1 MASSKKDTKPK
12 AAPQKAAARASAGE
26 RAADAKPASAPAK
39 KPSAP
44 PASFRLFEW
53 KPGNYSLTLRGP
65 GYAWERVARKL
76 ARAEGLLERVR
87 FDPEASVFSAF
98 STDREALQALQ
109 ALLDPLLEDEE
120 KLRAL
125 ERAARVEG
133 GLSRSRWRQRGRAGA
148 GPSALAF
155 ALAPSS
161 LGASLSLRSADSSQR
176 IPCG

>member
-12 AAPQKAAARASAGE
+12 AGPQKAPGRASTAE
-26 RAADAKPASAPAK
+26 RDVDPRAASAPAK
-39 KPSAP
+39 ASAP
-44 PASFRLFEW
+44 AAGFRLFEW

-76 ARAEGLLERVR
+76 ARGAGLLDRLQ

-125 ERAARVEG
+125 ERSARVDG
-133 GLSRSRWRQRGRAGA
+133 
-148 GPSALAF
+148 
-155 ALAPSS
+155 
-161 LGASLSLRSADSSQR
+161 DD
-176 IPCG
+176 

>member
-12 AAPQKAAARASAGE
+12 AAPQKASARASTGE
-26 RAADAKPASAPAK
+26 RDEGAKAASAPAK
-39 KPSAP
+39 IAAP
-44 PASFRLFEW
+44 TASFRLFEP

-76 ARAEGLLERVR
+76 ARAEGLLDRVR

-133 GLSRSRWRQRGRAGA
+133 
-148 GPSALAF
+148 
-155 ALAPSS
+155 
-161 LGASLSLRSADSSQR
+161 DE
-176 IPCG
+176 

>member
-1 MASSKKDTKPK
+1 MASSKKDPKPK
-12 AAPQKAAARASAGE
+12 AAPPKAKARAGAGE
-26 RAADAKPASAPAK
+26 RDVAPKDASAPAR
-39 KPSAP
+39 PSAP

-53 KPGNYSLTLRGP
+53 RPGQFSLTLRGP

-76 ARAEGLLERVR
+76 ARDGGLLDRVR

-109 ALLDPLLEDEE
+109 ALLDPLLDDEE

-133 GLSRSRWRQRGRAGA
+133 DG
-148 GPSALAF
+148 
-155 ALAPSS
+155 
-161 LGASLSLRSADSSQR
+161 
-176 IPCG
+176 

>member
-12 AAPQKAAARASAGE
+12 AGSQKAPGRASTAE
-26 RAADAKPASAPAK
+26 RDVDPKAASTPAKISAPA
-39 KPSAP
+39 AG
-44 PASFRLFEW
+44 FRLFEW

-76 ARAEGLLERVR
+76 ARGAGLLDRLQ

-125 ERAARVEG
+125 ERSARVDG
-133 GLSRSRWRQRGRAGA
+133 
-148 GPSALAF
+148 
-155 ALAPSS
+155 
-161 LGASLSLRSADSSQR
+161 DD
-176 IPCG
+176 

>member
-12 AAPQKAAARASAGE
+12 AAPQKAQARASDT
-26 RAADAKPASAPAK
+26 DAKQASAPAK
-39 KPSAP
+39 QAAAP

-65 GYAWERVARKL
+65 GYAWERVARRL
-76 ARAEGLLERVR
+76 ARAEGLIDRVR

-133 GLSRSRWRQRGRAGA
+133 E
-148 GPSALAF
+148 
-155 ALAPSS
+155 
-161 LGASLSLRSADSSQR
+161 D
-176 IPCG
+176 